1 MANLELLTSSL
12 FEDHYNVV
20 ARVIMCHDNVH
31 RKNKD
36 FGLQS
41 LEKSGFAKFILSL
54 LDKIPETCVREIMG
68 DVTLQNKTVEEF
80 CMKFL
85 STNCKH
91 YTMYHDEKMC
101 TVEFTCK
108 FTTTVGNLKQIDDE
122 ILKQIHLEVETPVGK
137 AQI

>member
-1 MANLELLTSSL
+1 
-12 FEDHYNVV
+12 
-20 ARVIMCHDNVH
+20 
-31 RKNKD
+31 
-36 FGLQS
+36 
-41 LEKSGFAKFILSL
+41 
-54 LDKIPETCVREIMG
+54 MG

-108 FTTTVGNLKQIDDE
+108 FTTTVGVLKQIDDE
-122 ILKQIHLEVETPVGK
+122 IIKQIHLEVETPVGK
-137 AQI
+137 VQI